1 MKYLNWQAWLIAA
14 ALAGCSDAGA
24 SKDQVTVGV
33 QLALTG
39 SAETSAQSGDKPELV
54 AHEAQ
59 GGAFAI
65 EHARAV
71 VERIELYLPTGD
83 DDDSSDDDSS
93 DDKGSDKVTGTDRRG
108 GSVSDD
114 DATDDS
120 SSDDSASG
128 SSGDKITIRGPFV
141 VDLVDGTS
149 TPEIAN
155 VTIPAGHY
163 RRVDVRFSNDG
174 HGKLDAS
181 DPLHDLT
188 FVADG
193 KFTPNGAGEMP
204 FNLAL
209 DFNEEARFE
218 SEAGIDISE
227 ESVKDVLLKLDVSKW
242 FSALPVGN
250 CMEEGA
256 LAADGDMLVIDER
269 AECSHIERDLKD
281 AIKTSGRLEHR

>member
-24 SKDQVTVGV
+24 SKDVTVGV
-33 QLALTG
+33 QLALTA
-39 SAETSAQSGDKPELV
+39 SAEPAADSGDKSELV

-71 VERIELYLPTGD
+71 VERIELYLPEGSED
-83 DDDSSDDDSS
+83 ESS
-93 DDKGSDKVTGTDRRG
+93 DDK
-108 GSVSDD
+108 
-114 DATDDS
+114 
-120 SSDDSASG
+120 SSDDKSVDDKSSDDTTADDSVSG
-128 SSGDKITIRGPFV
+128 SDDGDKITIRGPFV
-141 VDLVDGTS
+141 VDLVDGSS

-163 RRVDVRFSNDG
+163 RRVDVRFSNNG

-193 KFTPNGAGEMP
+193 KFTPNGAAEMP

-209 DFNEEARFE
+209 DFNEDARFE
-218 SEAGIDISE
+218 SENGIDISE
-227 ESVKDVLLKLDVSKW
+227 ESVHDVLLQLDVSQW

-256 LAADGDMLVIDER
+256 LAADGGMLVIDER